1 MEWNIHKKHEKFK
14 HAVKSSSS
22 STKHS
27 SILRHSLRQYIE
39 PQIDITFSLLCFIF
53 GTYAAPLPSSS
64 LWTYAALLPSSPF
77 LSLLSFLFNLLP
89 EPMHVCKTAPVWT
102 SQRLAIW
109 STFWFHTTFCFVYF
123 GTYAAP
129 LPSSSLW
136 TYAAPLP
143 SSPFLSLSFFCCM
156 SKLSIQVLS
165 MVRIVKSYS
174 WLRPPCSNPKHSNS
188 NCKSQV
194 PDSLSCF
201 SLWDTRQRTNY
212 TTALL
217 LSQDTLQSSNAA
229 NLVELHASLLVVQDV
244 QSTWPKVRKGNPP
257 GSINITSILFANSTG
272 NHHSKTIKLIS
283 QQNHLADISML
294 IHPSREVR
302 YGCSK
307 PKGEYLHSNY
317 LHTKSSQSDNNS
329 RVPTCLRVPYTF
341 SASVPV
347 LTTTSVHVSQDNCNN
362 PSRESHTWSVC
373 DTKQLLKF
381 RSKKK
386 YENKLTAKFPVS
398 FQVQVKTVS
407 TSYTVQVV
415 SIDLQYYM
423 LNSNTSTT
431 AVQTKDATWCIWEI
445 KINIPKQTVPT
456 CHLFLSPLSTN
467 SLNTKF
473 HCAFSAMTV
482 PIYLSLS
489 TPVPILPGKQQCFRL
504 QSQGHQSVQ
513 TSVKPH
519 CSCTLPNLRCS
530 TTHVLPHK
538 CGK

>member
-1 MEWNIHKKHEKFK
+1 MQRLCHPVPYGPMQRFCHPAHFFLFYL
-14 HAVKSSSS
+14 SYL
-22 STKHS
+22 TCY
-27 SILRHSLRQYIE
+27 LSLCTSAKQ
-39 PQIDITFSLLCFIF
+39 LLCEPRNVLQSGPRFDFIQ
-53 GTYAAPLPSSS
+53 
-64 LWTYAALLPSSPF
+64 
-77 LSLLSFLFNLLP
+77 LSVSFIS
-89 EPMHVCKTAPVWT
+89 EPM
-102 SQRLAIW
+102 QRLCHPVPYGPMQRLCHPAH
-109 STFWFHTTFCFVYF
+109 F
-123 GTYAAP
+123 
-129 LPSSSLW
+129 
-136 TYAAPLP
+136 
-143 SSPFLSLSFFCCM
+143 SLSFFCCM

-329 RVPTCLRVPYTF
+329 RVPTCLSAPYTF

-347 LTTTSVHVSQDNCNN
+347 LTTTSVQVSQDNCNN

-386 YENKLTAKFPVS
+386 
-398 FQVQVKTVS
+398 
-407 TSYTVQVV
+407 
-415 SIDLQYYM
+415 
-423 LNSNTSTT
+423 
-431 AVQTKDATWCIWEI
+431 TW
-445 KINIPKQTVPT
+445 KQTHSKVSCFVSSSGQNSFHFLHSSGRFHWLTVLHAQLKHFHNCSSNQGCYLMHLRNQDQHSQTDGTYMSSLSQSVVNQQSQHQVPLCLQ
-456 CHLFLSPLSTN
+456 CHDGS
-467 SLNTKF
+467 
-473 HCAFSAMTV
+473 
-482 PIYLSLS
+482 YLSLS
-489 TPVPILPGKQQCFRL
+489 QHSSTYIARQTTMLQASISRSPVRANIRQAPLFLHITEPQVFNYSRL
-504 QSQGHQSVQ
+504 TSQMWQINQGHWQSKLDPPGSHATISLSHYHLQ
-513 TSVKPH
+513 AW
-519 CSCTLPNLRCS
+519 RQAQ
-530 TTHVLPHK
+530 
-538 CGK
+538 